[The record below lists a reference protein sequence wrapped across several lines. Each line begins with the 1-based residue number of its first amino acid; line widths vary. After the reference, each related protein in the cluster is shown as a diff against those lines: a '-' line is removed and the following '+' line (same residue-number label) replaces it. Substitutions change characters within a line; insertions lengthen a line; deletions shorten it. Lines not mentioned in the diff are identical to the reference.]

1 MSYTELWDC
10 MWFVTSKGRVNFMY
24 QRKHNEGVQSSNADH
39 LWPVPDSAA
48 HSSKRLKVLI
58 LGPDHQNHFL
68 SILAANVQQW
78 GYEASILPH
87 NEVASRGNEQGDEME
102 GDVLLYD
109 LDMSL
114 RRSVLAASKMGE
126 DATWADL
133 YLTGSN
139 KRWPR
144 VRLIIALSSRSVSR
158 FTLEQIGA
166 VALLHKPFQMGE
178 LQRYLRVFQ
187 DVLFGWS
194 KSGDDDASSRSHV
207 VSRAVDTEAL
217 QDSNYSARILVVE
230 DDTRVAETIRQCLE
244 IEPRYEIRVAKDG
257 LNALE
262 QCVTWRP
269 HCIVTDLLLPYI
281 DGYQVMRT
289 LSATT
294 TREIP
299 AFVVLSALTQREL
312 PESHVYPQGNS
323 VVFIDKPFQIENLLD
338 VVEQVLA
345 S

>member
-1 MSYTELWDC
+1 
-10 MWFVTSKGRVNFMY
+10 MY
-24 QRKHNEGVQSSNADH
+24 QRKHDEGVQSSNADH
-39 LWPVPDSAA
+39 LWPVPDSAT

-58 LGPDHQNHFL
+58 LGPDHQDHFL
-68 SILAANVQQW
+68 SILAANVRQW
-78 GYEASILPH
+78 GYEASVLLRG
-87 NEVASRGNEQGDEME
+87 EAASGGSEQSVEIE

-109 LDMSL
+109 LDMPL
-114 RRSVLAASKMGE
+114 RRSVLLASKMGE
-126 DATWADL
+126 DTSLAGL
-133 YLTGSN
+133 SLTGSD

-144 VRLIIALSSRSVSR
+144 VRITIAMSSRSVSR

-166 VALLHKPFQMGE
+166 VALLNKPFQME
-178 LQRYLRVFQ
+178 RLQRYLRVFQ
-187 DVLFGWS
+187 QVLFDEPES
-194 KSGDDDASSRSHV
+194 SGDNASSWSPVTCKV
-207 VSRAVDTEAL
+207 VDEAAH
-217 QDSNYSARILVVE
+217 QGSNQAARILVVE
-230 DDTRVAETIRQCLE
+230 DNPRVADTIQQCLE
-244 IEPRYEIRVAKDG
+244 IEPRYTIRIAEDG

-269 HCIVTDLLLPYI
+269 HCIVTDLLLPYM

-294 TREIP
+294 TREVP

-323 VVFIDKPFQIENLLD
+323 VVFINKPFQIENLLD
-338 VVEQVLA
+338 VVEQALA